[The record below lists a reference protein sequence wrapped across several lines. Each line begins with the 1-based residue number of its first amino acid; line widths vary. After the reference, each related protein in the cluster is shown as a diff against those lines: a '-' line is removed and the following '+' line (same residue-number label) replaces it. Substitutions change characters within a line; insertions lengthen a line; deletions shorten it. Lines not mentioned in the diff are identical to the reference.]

1 MGTKYNFHSKNL
13 LNYFLQG
20 LLYITPLGATV
31 FIIFYIFNLIDTRAN
46 DLFDSILNIRI
57 PGLGILLTVTFITLI
72 GYFGKSIIAKPL
84 VSLIDSIIEKVP
96 FIKVIYTSTK
106 DFMSAFVGQKKKF
119 TETVMVKMNNDA
131 EIYKLGFITQKDLS
145 ILGIKEGMVAVYLPH
160 SYNFSG
166 NLFIVPAANVTPI
179 NAPSAEMMKFIV
191 SGGIT
196 EINKNAEHEEIQD
209 TNNK

>member
-1 MGTKYNFHSKNL
+1 MQPKFSDYSKKL

-31 FIIFYIFNLIDTRAN
+31 LIVYLTFNYIDTRAN
-46 DLFDSILNIRI
+46 DLLYSILSIRI
-57 PGLGILLTVTFITLI
+57 PGLGILLTLTIITTI
-72 GYFGKSIIAKPL
+72 GYFGKSILAKPL
-84 VSLIDSIIEKVP
+84 VSLIDAIMEKVP
-96 FIKVIYTSTK
+96 FIKIIYTSTK

-119 TETVMVKMNNDA
+119 TEAVLVQMNKDA

-145 ILGIKEGMVAVYLPH
+145 MLGIEEGLIAVYLPH

-166 NLFIVPAANVTPI
+166 NLFIVPAGNVTHI
-179 NAPSAEMMKFIV
+179 NASSTEIMKFIV

-196 EINKNAEHEEIQD
+196 EINKLTENEEA
-209 TNNK
+209 

>member
-1 MGTKYNFHSKNL
+1 M
-13 LNYFLQG
+13 
-20 LLYITPLGATV
+20 
-31 FIIFYIFNLIDTRAN
+31 
-46 DLFDSILNIRI
+46 
-57 PGLGILLTVTFITLI
+57 
-72 GYFGKSIIAKPL
+72 
-84 VSLIDSIIEKVP
+84 EKVP
-96 FIKVIYTSTK
+96 FIKVIYSSTK

-145 ILGIKEGMVAVYLPH
+145 NIGIKEGMIAVYLPH

-179 NAPSAEMMKFIV
+179 NAPPSEMMKFIV

-196 EINKNAEHEEIQD
+196 EINKNAEHDETHDI
-209 TNNK
+209 NN